1 MTLSFMSITG
11 MMRNIKK
18 LRRTL
23 ELKNKELENQKIT
36 KQEEIEKNEETTMVE
51 LRSENNE
58 KNTEVV

>member
-18 LRRTL
+18 FRRTL

-36 KQEEIEKNEETTMVE
+36 KQEEIEKNEEITMVE
-51 LRSENNE
+51 LQSENNE
-58 KNTEVV
+58 KNIEVV

>member
-18 LRRTL
+18 LSRTL

-36 KQEEIEKNEETTMVE
+36 KQEEIEKNEQITMVE
-51 LRSENNE
+51 LQSENNE